1 MTRIAVYPG
10 SFDPITLGHLDI
22 LERATLIFDRVVVA
36 VLENPAKQ
44 GLFSVEERVDLIRRS
59 VNENPRV
66 EVDTFQG
73 LTVDFA
79 RRVGATAIVRGLR
92 AVSDFE
98 NEFQMALMN
107 RRLAPEI
114 HTVFLMTA
122 FSNVYVSSSLI
133 KEVYRFGG
141 RVEDVLP
148 EPSAQA
154 MRRRFGGRESEDPE
168 ERAEPEASGACEGR
182 EAGGR

>member
-1 MTRIAVYPG
+1 MTRIAIYPG
-10 SFDPITLGHLDI
+10 SFDPVTLGHLDV
-22 LERATLIFDRVVVA
+22 LERATLIFDRVIMA
-36 VLENPAKQ
+36 VLENPAKT
-44 GLFSVEERVDLIRRS
+44 GLFTVEERVELIRQS

-73 LTVDFA
+73 LSVEYA
-79 RRVGATAIVRGLR
+79 RRRGAAAIVRGLR

-114 HTVFLMTA
+114 HTVFLMTS

-141 RVEDVLP
+141 SVEDVLP
-148 EPSAQA
+148 APSARA
-154 MRRRFGGRESEDPE
+154 MRRRFGRDDSDHELQG
-168 ERAEPEASGACEGR
+168 ERT
-182 EAGGR
+182 